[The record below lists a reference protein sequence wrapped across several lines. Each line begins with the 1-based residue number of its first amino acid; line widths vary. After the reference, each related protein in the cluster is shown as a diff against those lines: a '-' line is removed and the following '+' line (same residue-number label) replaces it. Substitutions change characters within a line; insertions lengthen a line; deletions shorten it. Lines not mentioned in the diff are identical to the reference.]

1 MTVRALQP
9 ILKAVAVA
17 LFVAVAAAVWAQAP
31 APAAPRPPVWEV
43 VSSTDAAA
51 PAASGE
57 VEVVVREGGIVLIKS
72 DHEVKVQV
80 FSILG
85 QLITEKQI
93 QPGIVRLRMN
103 TRGIYILKA
112 DNSTRRI
119 SL

>member
-1 MTVRALQP
+1 MTLPTLRTT
-9 ILKAVAVA
+9 LKAAVVA
-17 LFVAVAAAVWAQAP
+17 LMMTTAAATMCAQNP
-31 APAAPRPPVWEV
+31 STPTPRPPVWET
-43 VSSTDAAA
+43 VSVADAATSV
-51 PAASGE
+51 PGE
-57 VEVVVREGGIVLIKS
+57 VEVAVRDGGTVVIKS

-85 QLITEKQI
+85 QLITEKLM
-93 QPGIVRLRMN
+93 QPGVVRLRMN